1 MVPELLKRVKSKN
14 SKAAIFCVEVLV
26 LALQNKHLS
35 LQDANLKLIFKSTQE
50 LLGHSLKEIRDTAT
64 ELLAFIF
71 ENCED
76 DVETFCHNVQGLR
89 PVQLQEF
96 KDKLSSHQKN
106 MTEEYLVKL
115 FEKVTVDHSK
125 REGGPPE
132 RSPMGRSK
140 STDKQ
145 VV

>member
-1 MVPELLKRVKSKN
+1 M
-14 SKAAIFCVEVLV
+14 
-26 LALQNKHLS
+26 
-35 LQDANLKLIFKSTQE
+35 
-50 LLGHSLKEIRDTAT
+50 
-64 ELLAFIF
+64 
-71 ENCED
+71 
-76 DVETFCHNVQGLR
+76 
-89 PVQLQEF
+89 QLQEF

-115 FEKVTVDHSK
+115 FEKVTVDHLK